1 MSKTLTQEDI
11 KAIGKEVSLVLEK
24 CLKNFNQMEVTKT
37 DELMNVDELSE
48 KLKLSKQ
55 SVYSLIKKESIVSI
69 KIGKQI
75 YCKKSDFN
83 KYLETK
89 FNPSF

>member
-1 MSKTLTQEDI
+1 MALSEQDI
-11 KAIGKEVSLVLEK
+11 KAIGKEVLSVVEK
-24 CLKNFNQMEVTKT
+24 CLKNINLMETT
-37 DELMNVDELSE
+37 NTNEIMNVDEVAD
-48 KLKLSKQ
+48 KLKISKQ
-55 SVYSLIKKESIVSI
+55 SIYKLFKENDIESI

-89 FNPSF
+89 FNTSN